1 MTIRER
7 IEAEN
12 AGLDTSYGY
21 IEDGVKELS
30 AQLTRVLALVEAVGN
45 WVNGDDTPPNDCRL
59 MEAMMRAYDDLEK
72 HGDIE
77 PTPQT
82 PPPYSPPRPQ

>member
-1 MTIRER
+1 MTLAER
-7 IEAEN
+7 ANLEG
-12 AGLDTSYGY
+12 AGLRGDLSMMEG
-21 IEDGVKELS
+21 DDELRAS
-30 AQLTRVLALVEAVGN
+30 LTRVLALVEAVGN